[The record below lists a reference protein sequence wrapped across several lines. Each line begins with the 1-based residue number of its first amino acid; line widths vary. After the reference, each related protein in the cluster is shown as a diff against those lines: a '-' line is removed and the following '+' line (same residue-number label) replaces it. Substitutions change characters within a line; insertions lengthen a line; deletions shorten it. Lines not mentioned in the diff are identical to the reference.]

1 MRMVPGRFVRLLVDE
16 FDFSGDTSGV
26 TLALTGSAIDAPALQ
41 QTALQRIAGD
51 AGLKVE
57 HSGYYTGPDAG
68 ELEAELTARLGTETP
83 AAVAVL
89 LDTRAVGNPAYVAWR
104 AWGEQ
109 VTVETPID
117 GLVTLSGAWGEMPGY
132 RGVVLFD
139 GMMPPGQ
146 IVGPR
151 VHLGPAAL
159 QAGLTG
165 GLFVFVRAA
174 PPGNRMVVIYTAPD
188 AQSNGDAVGGVSFDG
203 VGVFEGMVFWDDAPE
218 PRYVRVE
225 FDGSDQGEG
234 VEFTAVLWLG
244 GVTM

>member
-1 MRMVPGRFVRLLVDE
+1 MVPGRFVRLLVDE

-26 TLALTGSAIDAPALQ
+26 TLTLTGSAIDAPALQ

-139 GMMPPGQ
+139 GEVTA
-146 IVGPR
+146 VGAGA
-151 VHLGPAAL
+151 VVDLGST
-159 QAGLTG
+159 AGTG
-165 GLFVFVRAA
+165 GQVFVFVRSIDGAA
-174 PPGNRMVVIYTAPD
+174 VDASVAVESDVVVGMDSPAML
-188 AQSNGDAVGGVSFDG
+188 AAVVFSA
-203 VGVFEGMVFWDDAPE
+203 VGVFAAGIALPVEQ
-218 PRYVRVE
+218 YVRMTVDDLGGA
-225 FDGSDQGEG
+225 DGL
-234 VEFTAVLWLG
+234 TLAVVLCVD